1 MSRLLFALS
10 LTACLAFAAKKPVTI
25 DDVLN
30 ARPTRRAGPVTWAPD
45 GKQFAY
51 TEAAKLWL
59 YETSTGKRREVI
71 AWKALDDAALKPAT
85 PELADWTNRRVSSQS
100 QQWFPTGDR
109 MLVSASG
116 DLFILDTVT
125 GKFDTLTHTAEVEQD
140 PKLSPDG
147 AKVSFRRAH
156 DLYVLDIASKAVSRL
171 TSDGSDTLLNAE
183 LDWVYPE
190 ELSLG
195 TAHWWSPDSRSI
207 AFLQMDISHEP
218 VFPQVSLLNTRGVL
232 EPERYPKPGDPNAD
246 VRVGILPITGGATKW
261 MDLGETRD
269 HLIARVDWLPSSN
282 QIAVEK
288 LNRTQ
293 SRVDLLFADT
303 ATGQSRTVIHEEDR
317 AWVNVNDGPQFLHD
331 GSGFLWSSERDGG
344 FRHLFLYKP
353 DGTLDRQLTRGEWE
367 VTRVAAIDEAAK
379 RILYL
384 SSEASPLERQLY
396 SVNFDGTGNR
406 RLSTLEGTHAVS
418 ASPTGDTYVDT
429 YSSLKTAP
437 ETTLHDRSG
446 KQLAVLREAD
456 RAPERDFEI
465 LPTEIHNFRTSD
477 GTQLFARMIKPP
489 HFKAKKTYPVICM
502 IYGGPHAQ
510 SVTNAWAGVDWDQSL
525 AHKGFI
531 IWQVDNRGSAGR
543 GHLWEA
549 QVYHNLGALELE
561 DQKAGID
568 YLKTLHFADTA
579 RMGLYGWSYGGYM
592 TLFTLTHA
600 PDLFRA
606 GVAGAPVTS
615 WRNYDTIYT
624 ERYMGIPSENVEG
637 YAKSAPVTSA
647 GALKAKLLIIHNM
660 EDDNVHFQNTLQMA
674 DALEKANRK
683 FQMLIYPQKTHGVT
697 GPVRRHLLESIT
709 DFFEQNLR

>member
-1 MSRLLFALS
+1 MSRFLFTFS
-10 LTACLAFAAKKPVTI
+10 LTACLVFAAKKPVTI
-25 DDVLN
+25 NDVIN
-30 ARPTRRAGPVTWAPD
+30 ARPTRRAGAVTWAPD
-45 GKQFAY
+45 GKRFAY
-51 TEAAKLWL
+51 TEAGKLWL
-59 YETSTGKRREVI
+59 YETATGKRRDVI
-71 AWKALDDAALKPAT
+71 AWKALDDAALKPVT

-109 MLVSASG
+109 MLVSATG
-116 DLFILDTVT
+116 DLFTLDTAT
-125 GKFDTLTHTAEVEQD
+125 GKFDALTHTAEVEQD

-147 AKVSFRRAH
+147 LKVSFRRAH
-156 DLYVLDIASKAVSRL
+156 DLYVLDIASKAVTRL

-246 VRVGILPITGGATKW
+246 VRVGIIPAAGGGTKW

-269 HLIARVDWLPSSN
+269 HLIARVDWLPSSDR
-282 QIAVEK
+282 IAVEK

-293 SRVDLLFADT
+293 SRVDLLFAET

-331 GSGFLWSSERDGG
+331 GSGFLWSSEREGG

-396 SVNFDGTGNR
+396 SVNFDGTGKR
-406 RLSTLEGTHAVS
+406 RLTSAEGTHAIS
-418 ASPTGDTYVDT
+418 ASPTGDTYLDT

-437 ETTLHDRSG
+437 ETTLHDSSG
-446 KQLAVLREAD
+446 KQLAVFREAD
-456 RAPERDFEI
+456 RAPERDFEV
-465 LPTEIHNFRTSD
+465 LPTELHNFRTSD
-477 GTQLFARMIKPP
+477 GTQLFARMIKPQ
-489 HFKAKKTYPVICM
+489 HFNPKKQYPVICM
-502 IYGGPHAQ
+502 VYGGPHAQ
-510 SVTNAWAGVDWDQSL
+510 TVTNAWAGIDWDQAL

-531 IWQVDNRGSAGR
+531 VWQVDNRGSAGR

-579 RMGLYGWSYGGYM
+579 RIGLYGWSYGGYM
-592 TLFTLTHA
+592 TLYALTHA

-624 ERYMGIPSENVEG
+624 ERYMGLPSENAEG
-637 YAKSAPVTSA
+637 YAKSSPVNSA

-683 FQMLIYPQKTHGVT
+683 FQMLIYPQKAHGVT

-709 DFFEQNLR
+709 EFFEQNLR